1 MKEMSHERRKRAHV
15 AADTWFQ
22 DFVNTVGNNNLPQ
35 RLQPIPDV
43 DALRVSCLPTTLVR
57 RMRPALITL
66 LFLISSC
73 VQAQKLAGPSRRHT
87 VPPGPPD
94 TVSEAL
100 FADSLVLV
108 VPGSGGGRISLN
120 IVLVDFQPT
129 ASQAQTQTAIA
140 SIRGEV
146 VGGIRNPLF
155 NDGTYVV
162 RIQHDGTLE
171 PVKRAMEKLQ
181 TLPQVLS
188 VSLWVAAPGRV
199 SA

>member
-1 MKEMSHERRKRAHV
+1 MR
-15 AADTWFQ
+15 
-22 DFVNTVGNNNLPQ
+22 
-35 RLQPIPDV
+35 QPLI
-43 DALRVSCLPTTLVR
+43 AL
-57 RMRPALITL
+57 L
-66 LFLISSC
+66 LLASSC
-73 VQAQKLAGPSRRHT
+73 VQAQKLAGPGRHT
-87 VPPGPPD
+87 VPPVPPD

-108 VPGSGGGRISLN
+108 VPGSGAGWISLN
-120 IVLVDFQPT
+120 VLLVDFQPA
-129 ASQAQTQTAIA
+129 ASQAQRQTAIA

-171 PVKRAMEKLQ
+171 PVVRAMEKLQ